1 MRIILLLLLLCS
13 LVSPSVWA
21 EELVVGVKESPPF
34 AMQVDG
40 KWQGISVDLWRQLA
54 DEMGVSWRWQ
64 QQDLT
69 GLLNGVE
76 HGEIEIGIGALTITA
91 GRESVMDF
99 SHPFYTTGIGIA
111 VPRQEAVSSFLS
123 GLVSVAM
130 LRTLAALALLLMA
143 VGALV
148 WWFER
153 KRNPD
158 QFGGRWPQGLASGFW
173 WSAVTMTTVGYGD
186 KSPITF
192 GGKLVA
198 LVWMFAGLIL
208 ISGFTAAITTALTVN
223 QLGNSPISSADDLA
237 HARLITIGDT
247 ASSEALEQ
255 RFLTFATASSLS
267 EALQRVASGEFD
279 AVAYDEPILRHLISR
294 DAGSPLM
301 VLPFTIERQD
311 YGVALVSGSPLRE
324 PLNIALQD
332 YIHSPAWK
340 TSLYRYLGR
349 SE

>member
-1 MRIILLLLLLCS
+1 MRVMLLLLCCLTS
-13 LVSPSVWA
+13 LSVWA

-40 KWQGISVDLWRQLA
+40 KWQGITVDLWRQLA
-54 DEMGVSWRWQ
+54 DEMGLSWHWQ
-64 QQDLT
+64 QQDLA
-69 GLLNGVE
+69 GLLDGVE
-76 HGEIEIGIGALTITA
+76 HGDIDVGIGALTITA

-99 SHPFYTTGIGIA
+99 SHPFYSTGIGIA
-111 VPRQEAVSSFLS
+111 VPRQEGVVSFLS
-123 GLVSVAM
+123 GLVSTAM

-143 VGALV
+143 VGALL

-158 QFGGRWPQGLASGFW
+158 QFGGHWPQGLASGFW

-186 KSPITF
+186 KAPVTT

-208 ISGFTAAITTALTVN
+208 ISGFTTAITTALTVN
-223 QLGNSPISSADDLA
+223 QLGNSPISSAEDLA
-237 HARLITIGDT
+237 RARLITIADT
-247 ASSEALEQ
+247 ASSEALTQ
-255 RFLTFATASSLS
+255 RYLTFATASSLS

-279 AVAYDEPILRHLISR
+279 AVVYDEPILRYLISR
-294 DAGSPLM
+294 DAASPLT

-311 YGVALVSGSPLRE
+311 YGVALVSASPLRE

-332 YIHSPAWK
+332 YLHSPAWK
-340 TSLYRYLGR
+340 TSLYRYMGR